1 MKKNLW
7 MMATLILGMAMSVAL
22 TSCGDDEEPTPAQ
35 QQTAQ
40 GDNGNDNGNGNSIGN
55 DQGGDNGGENG
66 GGQGTDNS
74 GEVGGKKYV
83 DLGLPSG
90 TLWAT
95 CNVGADSP
103 EDYGLYFAWGETTGN
118 TQDTSDGR
126 SFDWSTYKYCSG
138 SYSTLTKYC
147 NDSSCG
153 YNGFTDNL
161 TELLLEDDAATA
173 NWGTNWRMP
182 SYDQFNE
189 LFNSSYT
196 TTTEWTTVNGVYGYK
211 ITSKM
216 SGYVGNFI
224 FLPAAGYRYNSSLGN
239 AGLVG
244 YYWSRTLGTI
254 GPFDAR
260 SLYFGSLGIGTGS
273 NLDRC
278 NGRSVRPVRVSQ

>member
-40 GDNGNDNGNGNSIGN
+40 GDNGNDNGNGNSSGN

-161 TELLLEDDAATA
+161 TELVPEDDAATA
-173 NWGTNWRMP
+173 NWGTNWCMP

-189 LFNSSYT
+189 LINSSY
-196 TTTEWTTVNGVYGYK
+196 TTTEWTTVNGVYGRK
-211 ITSKM
+211 ITSKV
-216 SGYVGNFI
+216 SGHVGNFI
-224 FLPAAGYRYNSSLGN
+224 FLPAAGYRNNSSVYN
-239 AGLVG
+239 AGSYG
-244 YYWSRTLGTI
+244 IYWSRTLNTSY
-254 GPFDAR
+254 PDSAR
-260 SLYFGSLGIGTGS
+260 GLNFRSSSINTSSSYDRYF
-273 NLDRC
+273 
-278 NGRSVRPVRVSQ
+278 GRSVRPVRVSQ